1 LFAEAAICE
10 SQKNRLLDFRLRSK
24 REAAF
29 FGLMSA
35 STGCRNKSARVERQQ
50 YDQAS
55 NVVRLCRLRKPFY
68 QLAIRH
74 AFA

>member
-1 LFAEAAICE
+1 
-10 SQKNRLLDFRLRSK
+10 
-24 REAAF
+24 
-29 FGLMSA
+29 MSA
-35 STGCRNKSARVERQQ
+35 STGCGNKSARVERQQ

-55 NVVRLCRLRKPFY
+55 NVVRSCRLRKPFY